1 MKMTDEN
8 LFKLDEKIGSYD
20 SLIFQS
26 SVGNTSNQQILS
38 HQAGLVPWIPF
49 FQETFLFDSI
59 SNRKLLNKSIYS
71 SEKDSNFDY
80 QVAKSIYSKSSFQDT
95 IVKRILESK
104 VDEDKKYLY
113 SDLGFYLYKKII
125 EQSYQLT
132 QDEILDKFFL
142 KKLGIEICVL

>member
-1 MKMTDEN
+1 MKMTDEK

-20 SLIFQS
+20 SVNFQS
-26 SVGNTSNQQILS
+26 SVSMPSNQQILS

-71 SEKDSNFDY
+71 SEKDFKFLIIKLQKVY
-80 QVAKSIYSKSSFQDT
+80 IVKVHFQDT

-125 EQSYQLT
+125 EQS
-132 QDEILDKFFL
+132 IS
-142 KKLGIEICVL
+142 